1 MWRKIRGLLCTVFL
15 SLYFADKLGSINN
28 CKNKKV
34 KIFPMQLT
42 KSLSKVALLTKKSN
56 PASWKLEI
64 QINLNYLDSFFFLKV
79 SRWRERNSSDF
90 SKCLSLNFIWIITSE
105 MFYKYKC
112 SLTRSFVLYNPLS
125 TLDLYAWYVVSL
137 SFPSSKQSNVHLK
150 LFSHDLIVV
159 SVCTYYQ

>member
-1 MWRKIRGLLCTVFL
+1 MQKQK
-15 SLYFADKLGSINN
+15 S
-28 CKNKKV
+28 KNLPDAV
-34 KIFPMQLT
+34 NQ
-42 KSLSKVALLTKKSN
+42 KSLKSCPFDKKSN